1 MAGQGDDAL
10 DLNDVTFD
18 ISGKDLWTKLRIFAL
33 ADPNF
38 ATALLATAPAV
49 AELTKLDKSL
59 TPAQTAT
66 EQAKTARINA
76 LSSNTFGMG
85 PLLRP

>member
-1 MAGQGDDAL
+1 MAAQGDDAL
-10 DLNDVTFD
+10 DLNDVTFEL
-18 ISGKDLWTKLRIFAL
+18 SGKDLWTKLRIYAL

-38 ATALLATAPAV
+38 ATALLATAGA
-49 AELTKLDKSL
+49 AAALANLDKSL

-85 PLLRP
+85 PLSRP

>member
-1 MAGQGDDAL
+1 MAGQGDAL
-10 DLNDVTFD
+10 DLNDVTFEL
-18 ISGKDLWTKLRIFAL
+18 SGKDLWAKLRIYAL

-49 AELTKLDKSL
+49 AAVTKLDKSL
-59 TPAQTAT
+59 TPAQSAT
-66 EQAKTARINA
+66 ELAKTARINA

-85 PLLRP
+85 PLLRA